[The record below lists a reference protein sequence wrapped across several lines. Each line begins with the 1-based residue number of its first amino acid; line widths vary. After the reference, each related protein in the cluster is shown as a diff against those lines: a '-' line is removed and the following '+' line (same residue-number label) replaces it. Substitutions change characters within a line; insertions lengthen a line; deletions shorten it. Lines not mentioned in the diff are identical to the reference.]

1 MDRSEFVMAVR
12 KEVELHL
19 GALAATPAGVV
30 VLASVQILV
39 ECLTQGPGYFVKSD
53 ASEGPGDPAAAND
66 AEGN

>member
-1 MDRSEFVMAVR
+1 MDRCEFVLAVR

-39 ECLTQGPGYFVKSD
+39 ECLTQGAGYFDKPASD
-53 ASEGPGDPAAAND
+53 EPAAEHA